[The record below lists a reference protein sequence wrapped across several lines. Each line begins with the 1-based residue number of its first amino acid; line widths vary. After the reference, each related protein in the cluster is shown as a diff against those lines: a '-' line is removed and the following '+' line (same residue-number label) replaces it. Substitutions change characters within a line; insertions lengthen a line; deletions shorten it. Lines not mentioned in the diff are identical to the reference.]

1 MTVRGYVSGAVRDP
15 GRALHP
21 QQPRA
26 LQPARL
32 GDDLDRRGIRGRSSS
47 VVRDPVRRGSDH
59 RHRVAAHAAG
69 RAVRLALPLP
79 RDGLAAAPRHHA
91 AGPRIRSRVSRD
103 GRSGRRGPRGH
114 PLPTRL
120 DDRRILRRGG
130 GRNWTLPHFGIA
142 FAATGLVL
150 LTKRDL
156 RRPAAIGLTA
166 SFLACIAWY
175 APHLDD
181 LMSSSRQDY
190 GARIDG
196 AWVVRHRSI
205 RYSCPVLGWI
215 DEVLVDPGVGS
226 LVLVAAL
233 TLLIGSSP
241 FSARVSR
248 RSSSAPDAW
257 RPS

>member
-1 MTVRGYVSGAVRDP
+1 M
-15 GRALHP
+15 
-21 QQPRA
+21 
-26 LQPARL
+26 
-32 GDDLDRRGIRGRSSS
+32 
-47 VVRDPVRRGSDH
+47 VRDPVRRGSDH

-69 RAVRLALPLP
+69 RAVRLALLFLATASPLLLDIT
-79 RDGLAAAPRHHA
+79 RQARGYGLAFLAMAVLVVAALEATRSQRGWTIVA
-91 AGPRIRSRVSRD
+91 FCGAGWSEP
-103 GRSGRRGPRGH
+103 GRC
-114 PLPTRL
+114 
-120 DDRRILRRGG
+120 
-130 GRNWTLPHFGIA
+130 HFGIA

-196 AWVVRHRSI
+196 AWVVTAPIDQILMPGLR
-205 RYSCPVLGWI
+205 WI
-215 DEVLVDPGVGS
+215 DEVLVDPGLGS

-241 FSARVSR
+241 SSARVTL
-248 RSSSAPDAW
+248 RSSSARAWW